1 MGNVRP
7 KFIYAGSRL
16 GAELLEGPF
25 KRPGQ
30 ANSMMTA
37 RTVRLSPGLAKTFF
51 TTPSRSAS
59 GAVSR
64 RYDRLF
70 GGPRHT
76 CRQILTIAGNE
87 LKSEHVGDAIFGV
100 GIFRI
105 LDQVVSDFGAFQRA
119 VAEGGAVSPALAID
133 P

>member
-1 MGNVRP
+1 
-7 KFIYAGSRL
+7 
-16 GAELLEGPF
+16 
-25 KRPGQ
+25 
-30 ANSMMTA
+30 MMTA

-87 LKSEHVGDAIFGV
+87 SKSEHVGDAIFGV

-105 LDQVVSDFGAFQRA
+105 LDQMVSDFGAFQCA
-119 VAEGGAVSPALAID
+119 VAEGGAVSSALAID